1 MKARIAKVKTT
12 RETMTKIY
20 ENLKKIFK
28 QFMATVKQIYS
39 EPTIQRN
46 LSSKNT
52 LIIRTIG
59 ISFFALLLWASF
71 FEIEQTT
78 RAQGQI
84 IPISRSQIIQS
95 FDGGV
100 LEELMVR
107 EGDKVERDQVLAKL
121 NKSRAQSSL
130 QETKAKAAALSG
142 AVSRLRAEVYGK
154 KLVFDDLVKEYPEF
168 RSNQIILFEKRQKAI
183 NDELSALKAQAE
195 LAKTELSM
203 TEPLLKTGDVSV
215 VEVIKLKRQVNDI
228 EGQIANKK
236 NKYFQDAQAE
246 LSKSEEELTGTL
258 EILTQK
264 KEQLERVELKSPMAG
279 TVKNIRITTLGG
291 VIKAGEEVM
300 QVVPLGDDLMIEA
313 KVRPSDIG
321 FLKLGLPAIV
331 KIDAYDYSIYG
342 VLRGQVTFIS
352 PDTLTDETKTT
363 SDQTYYRVQIQ
374 TKGTKFSGKPN
385 ETLEIQP
392 GMIAT
397 AEIITGQ
404 RTVLSYLTKPIT
416 KTISESMRER

>member
-1 MKARIAKVKTT
+1 MKARIAKVKIT
-12 RETMTKIY
+12 RETITKIF
-20 ENLKKIFK
+20 ENVIKVFEKFIATIKK
-28 QFMATVKQIYS
+28 IYS

-46 LSSKNT
+46 LSNKNT

-100 LEELMVR
+100 LEELLVR

-154 KLVFDDLVKEYPEF
+154 KLIFDDLVKEYPEF

-195 LAKTELSM
+195 LAKTELNM
-203 TEPLLKTGDVSV
+203 TEPLLKTGDVSI

-264 KEQLERVELKSPMAG
+264 KEQLERVELRSPMAG

-300 QVVPLGDDLMIEA
+300 QVIPLGDDLMIEA

-342 VLRGQVTFIS
+342 VLKGQVTFIS
-352 PDTLTDETKTT
+352 PDTLSEETKTT

-385 ETLEIQP
+385 EKLEIQP